1 MRIISIDVGYKSFP
15 NKIAI
20 KPGND
25 FCLINFYQTV
35 VFIGFIF
42 ILYMLISM
50 LCQFDLLGLPMVK
63 IVALQNQGEHMS
75 KYKGVIVGS
84 ALFIL
89 LSFVFG
95 FHYVK
100 SEIIKEKVAN
110 FKFPA
115 VSVTTEVVNKDV
127 WNEYLNVIGNIHANQ
142 SVDVTS
148 QISGQVKEVLFKSG
162 QFVNKGDVL
171 VKLDDALLKA
181 NYKSQLAKVE
191 LARTELKRNRRLLK
205 NNSVSQ
211 NSVDKLAAQF
221 NAESA
226 KLEYISTQ
234 VEYMK
239 VKAPFSGHV
248 GIRKIDVGDFINSST
263 AIVDL
268 EDNSKQYVDF
278 SISELYLHSVQV
290 GQDLQFKS
298 DAANDATY
306 HATITAI
313 EPSSDANTHNIEL
326 RAVTTES
333 VPLESGM
340 YVDATLTTSDSNT
353 VISVPSVAI
362 SYTLSGDTVFVLD
375 TSTKQVSTNSGAL
388 SSASTSSSKQ
398 DSEKAETPFY
408 EYKVV
413 QRTVEIGPK
422 QGGYVGVL
430 SGLEEGDMVVTSNQH
445 QLKNGGLVLVNN
457 QRPLVTHT
465 QPSK

>member
-1 MRIISIDVGYKSFP
+1 
-15 NKIAI
+15 
-20 KPGND
+20 
-25 FCLINFYQTV
+25 
-35 VFIGFIF
+35 
-42 ILYMLISM
+42 
-50 LCQFDLLGLPMVK
+50 
-63 IVALQNQGEHMS
+63 MS

-100 SEIIKEKVAN
+100 GEIIKERLSE
-110 FKFPA
+110 FKLPTT
-115 VSVTTEVVNKDV
+115 SVTTEQVNKEI
-127 WNEYLNVIGNIHANQ
+127 WNERLQVIGNIRANQ
-142 SVDVTS
+142 SVNVTS
-148 QISGQVKEVLFKSG
+148 QMSGQVKEVLFSSG
-162 QFVNKGDVL
+162 QYVNKGDIL
-171 VKLDDALLKA
+171 VQLDDALLKS

-191 LARTELKRNRRLLK
+191 LAKIELRRNKKLLRS
-205 NNSVSQ
+205 NSVSQ
-211 NSVDKLAAQF
+211 NSVDKISAQF

-239 VKAPFSGHV
+239 VKAPFSGNV
-248 GIRKIDVGDFINSST
+248 GIRNIDVGDFINSST

-268 EDNSKQYVDF
+268 EDSSQQYVDF
-278 SISELYLHSVQV
+278 SISELYLHSVKV
-290 GQDLQFKS
+290 GQDLKFES
-298 DAANDATY
+298 DAINDAEY

-326 RAVTTES
+326 RAVTTQP

-340 YVDATLTTSDSNT
+340 YVDATLTTSDSNS

-375 TSTKQVSTNSGAL
+375 KSTKQVSTNSG
-388 SSASTSSSKQ
+388 SASSTEKDSSSQ
-398 DSEKAETPFY
+398 GSEKAETPFY

-422 QGGYVGVL
+422 QGGYVGIV
-430 SGLEEGDMVVTSNQH
+430 SGLNEGDVVVTSNQH
-445 QLKNGGLVLVNN
+445 QLKNGGSVLVNN
-457 QRPLVTHT
+457 QRPLVTDT
-465 QPSK
+465 KQTN